1 LLSLRRTRRAAGTK
15 PGMVG
20 PFPAKGGGRASSS
33 GAAGAPTPC
42 MPGPAASPRQRALF
56 ERGAGMLMAP
66 QWDRRARLGA
76 SVGARAR
83 RRRRSARGGAPG
95 DCWRRLDCRQAR
107 SCASARPPRRA
118 CGACCAAGARRG
130 PRARSAGAYTG
141 GRSSQA
147 LSSSGA
153 PRAARRPPFAP
164 AQSASRGGWTRAA
177 RAARER
183 RVLGSFGRA
192 PAWPGHWR
200 APLSRARAPFA
211 KVSTQLDAQCP
222 HCPWRRAARAWQGA
236 GRWGRLGRRWWCCC
250 VRWPIDVRAISR
262 KVLDLLENGWTAPR
276 KTRSTFQ
283 HLAPVG
289 AWRRW
294 LRTELFA
301 GQQAAPRRAASALLA
316 PSARK
321 RLPRTARRKTAGSS
335 CTARCTTSQSGA
347 YTRGRSVAQPLSQS
361 RRGTRL
367 AVAQPRAQA
376 HGFAPCDWMLA
387 GARTSASARRG
398 ALAHACRAA

>member
-1 LLSLRRTRRAAGTK
+1 
-15 PGMVG
+15 
-20 PFPAKGGGRASSS
+20 
-33 GAAGAPTPC
+33 
-42 MPGPAASPRQRALF
+42 
-56 ERGAGMLMAP
+56 MAT
-66 QWDRRARLGA
+66 QWDRCARLGA

-83 RRRRSARGGAPG
+83 RRRRAARGGAPG
-95 DCWRRLDCRQAR
+95 DCWRRPDSRQAR

-250 VRWPIDVRAISR
+250 TSRTITLVPRIARSAAVPHSKAQLAVFGFSPARAPVALHVPSFALPRVWCCHGARVSGSRRARPLRVRSGPRPLREAGSAPFSAARARADRALTRACQACPLRPSGAR
-262 KVLDLLENGWTAPR
+262 GRAVGVQAPR
-276 KTRSTFQ
+276 
-283 HLAPVG
+283 
-289 AWRRW
+289 
-294 LRTELFA
+294 
-301 GQQAAPRRAASALLA
+301 
-316 PSARK
+316 
-321 RLPRTARRKTAGSS
+321 
-335 CTARCTTSQSGA
+335 
-347 YTRGRSVAQPLSQS
+347 
-361 RRGTRL
+361 
-367 AVAQPRAQA
+367 
-376 HGFAPCDWMLA
+376 
-387 GARTSASARRG
+387 
-398 ALAHACRAA
+398 